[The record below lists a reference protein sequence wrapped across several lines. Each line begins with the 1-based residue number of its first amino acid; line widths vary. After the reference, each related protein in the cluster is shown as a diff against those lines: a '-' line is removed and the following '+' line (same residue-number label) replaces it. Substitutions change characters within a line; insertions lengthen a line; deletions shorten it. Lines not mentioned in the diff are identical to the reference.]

1 MLNCNEIEIELSAY
15 RDGALPPP
23 DRANVETHLAD
34 CASCKA
40 TLAAI
45 EKARASLM
53 ALPKLKSPASL
64 RAKVRD
70 QINTAPKIVSAPFRP
85 VARVDQI
92 RNIPWV
98 WACGMAAALAVSLMG
113 YVTFFRPQVNTTTPT
128 DELALKLEPTA
139 KDVKKEAL
147 ETRKEEPLRKSGEA
161 LQRVDRLEETSK
173 DDKAPEAEK
182 AAAPKKQ
189 NAPLPTQSAEKRA
202 LAQDRDAVTEKAAA
216 GIGGNKDL
224 AGAAS
229 PSPNREVAPASD
241 KLRFGAGAGEG
252 GSGSSDARRR
262 QLKTDAAPE
271 GAEKPGSA
279 VLKKAAP
286 AAPPAPPAAL
296 APVAAAAMPSKAL
309 KDGKNG
315 ADGSAGRGKG
325 ESANDARNRAAAN
338 AQDAV
343 GKPAEQAKALGA
355 AIVERKNDESDKK
368 NAAPFKDIAIIE
380 QLNKLGDDKPAA
392 GKSGDASEKSK
403 TTGAPSDNASPRPIP
418 NPALASGGAVDGNA
432 NGIQRGMRKDPLVAQ
447 QEMQKEAENRFKG
460 ALREKAPQT
469 IVLHTSDMAALR
481 EKIKVLAEAKKAVI
495 ASDANAA
502 SDKSAEKAEK
512 SDQLGTHLSLT
523 VDASGL
529 DDLLNSLAAL
539 QNTAAPKEAADP
551 AAAAAPGQIP
561 AEAKAESKKVARP
574 TADPKV
580 TIRIEIVLDK

>member
-23 DRANVETHLAD
+23 NRANVETHLAD

-70 QINTAPKIVSAPFRP
+70 QIHTAPKIVSAPFRP

-113 YVTFFRPQVNTTTPT
+113 YVTFFRPQLNTTTPA

-161 LQRVDRLEETSK
+161 LQRADRLEETSK
-173 DDKAPEAEK
+173 DDKAAPEVER

-189 NAPLPTQSAEKRA
+189 NAPLPTQPAEKRA

-216 GIGGNKDL
+216 GIGANKDL
-224 AGAAS
+224 VGAA
-229 PSPNREVAPASD
+229 PGAPNREVAPASD
-241 KLRFGAGAGEG
+241 KLRFGAGAGAGEG

-271 GAEKPGSA
+271 GAAKPGSA
-279 VLKKAAP
+279 VLKKAAT

-296 APVAAAAMPSKAL
+296 ASAAAAAKAL
-309 KDGKNG
+309 KDGK
-315 ADGSAGRGKG
+315 DGTDGIAGRGKG

-343 GKPAEQAKALGA
+343 AKPTEQAKALGA
-355 AIVERKNDESDKK
+355 ARVERKNDESDKK
-368 NAAPFKDIAIIE
+368 STAPFKDIAIIE
-380 QLNKLGDDKPAA
+380 QLNKLGDDKSAA
-392 GKSGDASEKSK
+392 GKSGDVSEKLK
-403 TTGAPSDNASPRPIP
+403 TTGAPSDNSSPKPATA
-418 NPALASGGAVDGNA
+418 PALASGGAVDGNA
-432 NGIQRGMRKDPLVAQ
+432 NGIQRGTRKDPLFAQ
-447 QEMQKEAENRFKG
+447 QEMQKEAENRYKG

-481 EKIKVLAEAKKAVI
+481 EKIKVLAEAQKAVI
-495 ASDANAA
+495 ASDVNAA

-512 SDQLGTHLSLT
+512 ADQLGTHLSLT
-523 VDASGL
+523 VDASRL

-551 AAAAAPGQIP
+551 AAAAPGPIR
-561 AEAKAESKKVARP
+561 AEAKNAARP